1 MHSLAQWITEKFNAH
16 GLLAGRANRRKVIA
30 QEPSPHG
37 FIQERET
44 HRTLQMSA
52 EDQNWEADTRKRD
65 QIAQERRQEETWDTE
80 GGAPLTRD
88 RQNENG
94 TQ

>member
-30 QEPSPHG
+30 QEPSPHR
-37 FIQERET
+37 FVRERET

-52 EDQNWEADTRKRD
+52 EDQNWEADIANGIRLPRSAGKRRPGTRR
-65 QIAQERRQEETWDTE
+65 AGR
-80 GGAPLTRD
+80 L
-88 RQNENG
+88 
-94 TQ
+94 